1 MEYNS
6 HSEHRQDGMGH
17 AGHEGHRELDNP
29 LLDNDRFASDPGAR
43 LQQAFGAEER
53 ERFLALK
60 RVIAQTERD
69 LDAAARVWRAKQ
81 EAR

>member
-1 MEYNS
+1 MEHSS

-29 LLDNDRFASDPGAR
+29 LLDNDRFAA
-43 LQQAFGAEER
+43 AER

-60 RVIAQTERD
+60 RVVAQIERGLDSGASAWIAK
-69 LDAAARVWRAKQ
+69 L

>member
-1 MEYNS
+1 MEYSS

-17 AGHEGHRELDNP
+17 AGHEGHREMDNP
-29 LLDNDRFASDPGAR
+29 LLDNDRFGA
-43 LQQAFGAEER
+43 AER
-53 ERFLALK
+53 ERFLALE
-60 RVIAQTERD
+60 RVVAQTERD